1 VCCTYPQSVHE
12 EKRVRV
18 TLSDL
23 FKPGDHMSIK
33 ENLEQVKQ
41 NIAHAAMKV
50 GKKPEDITL
59 VMATKTVDPERIREA
74 IRQGGRIIGE
84 NKIQEALKKHTVLH
98 DEDVE
103 WHFIGHLQTNKVK
116 DVLKFANM
124 IHSVD
129 RLSLVEKLDQ
139 RLQQEGRSMDI
150 LIQVNTSHEESKYGI
165 APGEAVSL
173 VKQTAKYDTL
183 KIYGLMT
190 IGLFTKDEV
199 KIRKCFKVLKEVHDT
214 IIKEGIDRVQMKYLS
229 MGMSGDYTIAIEEGA
244 NMVRIGTAIFGA
256 RNTPDAY
263 YWPSEK
269 TDVDRAK
276 SL

>member
-1 VCCTYPQSVHE
+1 
-12 EKRVRV
+12 
-18 TLSDL
+18 
-23 FKPGDHMSIK
+23 MSIK

-41 NIAHAAMKV
+41 NIANAAIKA
-50 GKKPEDITL
+50 GKRPEDIVL
-59 VMATKTVDPERIREA
+59 VMATKTVDTERIREA
-74 IRQGGRIIGE
+74 VRAGGRIIGE
-84 NKIQEALKKHTVLH
+84 NKIQEALKKYEVLK
-98 DEDVE
+98 DEDAE

-139 RLQQEGRSMDI
+139 RLQHEGRSMDI
-150 LIQVNTSHEESKYGI
+150 LVQVNTSHEESKYGI
-165 APGEAVSL
+165 SPEEAISL
-173 VKQTAKYDTL
+173 VRQTAKYDTL

-199 KIRKCFKVLKEVHDT
+199 KIRKCFKVLKEINDN
-214 IIKEGIDRVQMKYLS
+214 IIKEGIDKVQMKYLS
-229 MGMSGDYTIAIEEGA
+229 MGMSGDYQIAIEEGA
-244 NMVRIGTAIFGA
+244 NMVRIGTAIFGV

-269 TDVDRAK
+269 TDADRANPA
-276 SL
+276 

>member
-1 VCCTYPQSVHE
+1 
-12 EKRVRV
+12 
-18 TLSDL
+18 
-23 FKPGDHMSIK
+23 MSIK
-33 ENLEQVKQ
+33 ENLERVRQ
-41 NIAHAAMKV
+41 NIALAAVKA

-74 IRQGGRIIGE
+74 VREGERIIGE
-84 NKIQEALKKHTVLH
+84 NKIQEALRKYEVLK
-98 DEDVE
+98 DENAE

-116 DVLKFANM
+116 DVLKFASL

-139 RLQQEGRSMDI
+139 RLQYEGRSMDI
-150 LIQVNTSHEESKYGI
+150 LIQVNTSQEESKYGI
-165 APGEAVSL
+165 APEEAVSL
-173 VKQTAKYDTL
+173 VRQTARYDTL
-183 KIYGLMT
+183 RVLGLMT

-229 MGMSGDYTIAIEEGA
+229 MGMSGDYQIAIEEGG

-263 YWPSEK
+263 YWPTEK
-269 TDVDRAK
+269 TDADRDK
-276 SL
+276 

>member
-1 VCCTYPQSVHE
+1 
-12 EKRVRV
+12 
-18 TLSDL
+18 
-23 FKPGDHMSIK
+23 MSIK

-41 NIAHAAMKV
+41 NIANAAIKV
-50 GKKPEDITL
+50 GKKPEDIIL

-74 IRQGGRIIGE
+74 VMAGGNIIGE
-84 NKIQEALKKHTVLH
+84 NKIQEALKKYEVLK
-98 DEDVE
+98 DEDAK

-116 DVLKFANM
+116 DVLKFADM

-139 RLQQEGRSMDI
+139 RLQHEGRSMDI
-150 LIQVNTSHEESKYGI
+150 LIQVNTSYEESKYGV
-165 APGEAVSL
+165 APEDAISL
-173 VKQTAKYDTL
+173 VRQSARYDTL
-183 KIYGLMT
+183 KIWGLMT

-199 KIRKCFKVLKEVHDT
+199 KIRKCFKLLNEINDK
-214 IIKEGIDRVQMKYLS
+214 IIKEGIDKVQMKYLS
-229 MGMSGDYTIAIEEGA
+229 MGMSGDYQIAIGEGA

-269 TDVDRAK
+269 TDAERADNINHF
-276 SL
+276 

>member
-1 VCCTYPQSVHE
+1 
-12 EKRVRV
+12 
-18 TLSDL
+18 
-23 FKPGDHMSIK
+23 MSIK

-41 NIAHAAMKV
+41 NIANAAVKA
-50 GKKPEDITL
+50 GKRPEDIVL
-59 VMATKTVDPERIREA
+59 VMATKTVDTERIREA
-74 IRQGGRIIGE
+74 VRAGGRIIGE
-84 NKIQEALKKHTVLH
+84 NKIQEALKKYEVLK
-98 DEDVE
+98 DEDAE

-116 DVLKFANM
+116 DVLKFADM

-139 RLQQEGRSMDI
+139 RLQHEGRSMDI
-150 LIQVNTSHEESKYGI
+150 LIQVNTSHEESKYGVS
-165 APGEAVSL
+165 PEEAIDL
-173 VKQTAKYDTL
+173 VRQTAKYDTL

-199 KIRKCFKVLKEVHDT
+199 KIRKCFKSLKGINDN

-229 MGMSGDYTIAIEEGA
+229 MGMSGDYQIAIEEGA

-269 TDVDRAK
+269 TDADRAGQ
-276 SL
+276 

>member
-1 VCCTYPQSVHE
+1 
-12 EKRVRV
+12 
-18 TLSDL
+18 
-23 FKPGDHMSIK
+23 MSIK

-41 NIAHAAMKV
+41 NIANAAVKA
-50 GKKPEDITL
+50 GKRSEAIIL
-59 VMATKTVDPERIREA
+59 VMATKTVDTERIREA
-74 IRQGGRIIGE
+74 IKAGGRIIGE
-84 NKIQEALKKHTVLH
+84 NKIQEALKKYEALKE
-98 DEDVE
+98 EDTE

-116 DVLKFANM
+116 DVLKFADM

-150 LIQVNTSHEESKYGI
+150 LIQVNTSHEESKYG
-165 APGEAVSL
+165 ATPEEAISL

-199 KIRKCFKVLKEVHDT
+199 KIRKCFKTLKEINDN
-214 IIKEGIDRVQMKYLS
+214 IIKEGIDKVQMKYLS
-229 MGMSGDYTIAIEEGA
+229 MGMSGDYQIAIEEGA

-269 TDVDRAK
+269 TDANRAK
-276 SL
+276 QT